1 MLLYFL
7 DLFGVAVFS
16 ISGALAAGRLEL
28 DLLGVVV
35 LASLT
40 AIGGGTLRDVL
51 MNRHPVFW
59 MANPTYLMVICA
71 AALGTVMYVQFLPI
85 PAQALLVADALGLAV
100 FALTGAQLA
109 EAARL
114 HPLIVVLMGTMTGV
128 AGGVMRDI
136 FSNQVPLLLRQ
147 DIYATAAIVGRP
159 VPGDEGSRHQAILGL
174 LDRHGDG
181 DGPAPQRHF
190 PGLALAG
197 VPAALLAAFEKLHGP
212 PCNRLA
218 VFLHKMP
225 GIGNDQ
231 RFRTTLDHLLQFPH
245 HRQAQHWVLCAHG
258 HQGLTCPVLTPEVPC
273 LPGDLS
279 TG

>member
-16 ISGALAAGRLEL
+16 VSGALAAGRLEL

-59 MANPTYLMVICA
+59 MANPTYLMLICA
-71 AALGTVMYVQFLPI
+71 AALGTVLYVQFLPI

-100 FALTGAQLA
+100 FALSGAQLA

-136 FSNQVPLLLRQ
+136 FST
-147 DIYATAAIVGRP
+147 ATRCPCFCARIFT
-159 VPGDEGSRHQAILGL
+159 
-174 LDRHGDG
+174 
-181 DGPAPQRHF
+181 PQRR
-190 PGLALAG
+190 LSAL
-197 VPAALLAAFEKLHGP
+197 
-212 PCNRLA
+212 
-218 VFLHKMP
+218 
-225 GIGNDQ
+225 
-231 RFRTTLDHLLQFPH
+231 RFIWR
-245 HRQAQHWVLCAHG
+245 
-258 HQGLTCPVLTPEVPC
+258 
-273 LPGDLS
+273 
-279 TG
+279 